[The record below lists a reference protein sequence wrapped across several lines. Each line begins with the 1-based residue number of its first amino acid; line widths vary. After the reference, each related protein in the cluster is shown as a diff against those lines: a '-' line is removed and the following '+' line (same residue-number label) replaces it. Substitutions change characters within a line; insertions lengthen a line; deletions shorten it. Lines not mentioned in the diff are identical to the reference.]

1 MAKKAKE
8 IQIPVPVIIDRSIK
22 DHIDESYIEFGNY
35 VNQKRHM
42 PHLIDGLKPSYRKM
56 IFTGTTF
63 PDKMVKVA
71 TLSGECG
78 GKYSPHSPDS
88 LNDVVSE
95 LVHAGIF
102 QGQGSHGVKSIY
114 KEWNINAAA
123 PRYIEAKMDPTW
135 SKIIDTVLPYVP
147 RVTSDLGYSEPTY
160 IPTPIPLSLLY
171 GSLGLGIGIRSKIP
185 TFSFKSIL
193 EAYKA
198 DDPNLL
204 ESNGN
209 LAINKRKSE
218 LHSLWTTGKGKV
230 SYMFYIDENATSID
244 GVTKGYMMYGDPRFF
259 QVSLTKN
266 LDGDKEKD
274 ILGWID
280 KGLVIMNDESERVK
294 GKTTRAGNKKIFF
307 TVKPKQ
313 TTVTMK
319 MLRDELEIM
328 RYSNDT
334 FKLALSNGENTK
346 VTPLRDWIG
355 FCFKNYESL
364 VNEHKKNKVKVFDMK
379 EKVIAVSD
387 DVVDYIRKNPKAD
400 SAEIAKDLKLD
411 EELVKEVTKKSI
423 SVLMKVDKDKE
434 LAAIANQRIELNK
447 LKASDFYEPLMK

>member
-8 IQIPVPVIIDRSIK
+8 KELPIPVIIERSIK

-42 PHLIDGLKPSYRKM
+42 PHLVDGLKPSYRKM
-56 IFTGTTF
+56 IYTGTTF

-114 KEWNINAAA
+114 KEWNISAAA
-123 PRYIEAKMDPTW
+123 PRYIEAKMEPTW
-135 SKIIDTVLPYVP
+135 SKIIDTLLPYVP
-147 RVTSDLGYSEPTY
+147 KVTSDLGYSEPTY

-185 TFSFKSIL
+185 TFSFKSIIA
-193 EAYKA
+193 AYLA

-204 ESNGN
+204 ESNGK

-244 GVTKGYMMYGDPRFF
+244 GVTKGYLMYGDPRFF

-266 LDGDKEKD
+266 LDGDKEKGVQ
-274 ILGWID
+274 GWID
-280 KGLVIMNDESERVK
+280 KGLVIMREENERIS
-294 GKTTRAGNKKIFF
+294 GKVTRGGEKKIFF
-307 TVKPKQ
+307 TVKSKQ

-319 MLRDELEIM
+319 MLRDELEII
-328 RYSNDT
+328 RYNNES
-334 FKLALSNGENTK
+334 FKLALSNGENTR
-346 VTPLRDWIG
+346 VTPLRDWIAYS
-355 FCFKNYESL
+355 FKNYETL
-364 VNEHKKNKVKVFDMK
+364 VAEHKKNKVRIFDLK
-379 EKVIAVSD
+379 EKVIEVSD

-400 SAEIAKDLKLD
+400 SAEIAKNLKLD
-411 EELVKEVTKKSI
+411 EDLVKEVTKKSI

-434 LAAIANQRIELNK
+434 IAAIASQRDELNK

>member
-8 IQIPVPVIIDRSIK
+8 IQLPVPVIIDRSIK

-123 PRYIEAKMDPTW
+123 PRYIEAKMDPVW

-147 RVTSDLGYSEPTY
+147 RVTSDLGYPEPTY

-198 DDPNLL
+198 DNPDLL
-204 ESNGN
+204 ESNGK

-244 GVTKGYMMYGDPRFF
+244 GVTKGYMMFGDPRFF
-259 QVSLTKN
+259 QVSLTRN

-294 GKTTRAGNKKIFF
+294 GKNTRAGNKKIFF

-319 MLRDELEIM
+319 MLREELEIM

-364 VNEHKKNKVKVFDMK
+364 VNEHKKNKFKVFDMK

-400 SAEIAKDLKLD
+400 SSQIAKDLKL
-411 EELVKEVTKKSI
+411 EEDLVKEVTKKSI

-434 LAAIANQRIELNK
+434 LDNIANQRIELNK